1 MHTNNVIFFYLHI
14 PPRTPAILQSHRYHQ
29 VMPSSSV
36 VFLVEAAA
44 SSELIV
50 FVFFFFFSDVSNLI
64 AKLASLY
71 KLPANLF
78 IAHCQ
83 VYLIIKNGF
92 T

>member
-1 MHTNNVIFFYLHI
+1 MHTNVLFFYLHI
-14 PPRTPAILQSHRYHQ
+14 PPRTPAILQSHLYHQ

-50 FVFFFFFSDVSNLI
+50 FFSDVSNLI
-64 AKLASLY
+64 AKLASLC
-71 KLPANLF
+71 KLPANLC
-78 IAHCQ
+78 IAHSQ
-83 VYLIIKNGF
+83 VYLVIKNGF